1 MRPALFAI
9 MALAAVGALGA
20 TGAQSV
26 WQDRPRP
33 KQRPQVQK
41 MAGGTDEEINA
52 WNAEVDKRKANK
64 KASK

>member
-9 MALAAVGALGA
+9 MALAAVGALVAPGA
-20 TGAQSV
+20 PSV

-41 MAGGTDEEINA
+41 MVGGTDEEINA
-52 WNAEVDKRKANK
+52 WNAEVDKRNANK